1 MNNIFFVQLFIV
13 TIAYLL
19 CYYIAT
25 SGKHFKLLLF
35 TTLFSFSFLFFVFGG
50 YFLSIKSP
58 VDINFT
64 LLGLS
69 EGYFFLFFLLFSFL
83 YKYGVWGA
91 ICHSLCMSVVV
102 LIDLVPPLNPLI
114 LYYAKFYYIL
124 PRTHSPLCNLWVL
137 YFLPALVFC
146 RAHKSHKITSIS
158 IIAIGV
164 FFFSSGVNKQNPIK
178 VAVIQVGLYLDLKGS
193 IDNFYK
199 DLSQF
204 LILHPDVDIVAFS
217 ENNVFSFKSGYNKDL
232 AIKLL
237 NTLLYN
243 KFNERHH
250 LLLSLNGYNDINNVV
265 TLYKHGN
272 SEIVN
277 QKKILIPF
285 IERKGLL
292 NKKTEL
298 NSEYFW
304 IDKNIENTDLKINE
318 HIVNSAICFDSLFPS
333 LWTSQH
339 KLTIVQSNYNVLN
352 HGDGFNRLL
361 IIGAVLSKFSV
372 GLFSDALINIQN
384 TGGTVAMNRTW
395 DIDDSL
401 FLESK
406 RNPFLIVSL

>member
-1 MNNIFFVQLFIV
+1 M
-13 TIAYLL
+13 
-19 CYYIAT
+19 
-25 SGKHFKLLLF
+25 
-35 TTLFSFSFLFFVFGG
+35 
-50 YFLSIKSP
+50 
-58 VDINFT
+58 
-64 LLGLS
+64 
-69 EGYFFLFFLLFSFL
+69 
-83 YKYGVWGA
+83 
-91 ICHSLCMSVVV
+91 
-102 LIDLVPPLNPLI
+102 
-114 LYYAKFYYIL
+114 
-124 PRTHSPLCNLWVL
+124 
-137 YFLPALVFC
+137 
-146 RAHKSHKITSIS
+146 
-158 IIAIGV
+158 
-164 FFFSSGVNKQNPIK
+164 
-178 VAVIQVGLYLDLKGS
+178 
-193 IDNFYK
+193 
-199 DLSQF
+199 
-204 LILHPDVDIVAFS
+204 DIVAFS
-217 ENNVFSFKSGYNKDL
+217 ENNVFSFKRGYNKDL
-232 AIKLL
+232 TIKLL